1 MYVAGLATFGQMS
14 IFLAMLKNE
23 QSSLDYNKCHMLIFL
38 TNMKVIMLVVD
49 SGGEEDEDGDDDDDG
64 NCDVIVMVVV
74 MVMKMI
80 MVIVMVIAMTMM
92 TRRVG
97 TFTCPNRC
105 KLRR

>member
-1 MYVAGLATFGQMS
+1 
-14 IFLAMLKNE
+14 
-23 QSSLDYNKCHMLIFL
+23 
-38 TNMKVIMLVVD
+38 MLVVD
-49 SGGEEDEDGDDDDDG
+49 SGGEENKDGDDDDDG

-97 TFTCPNRC
+97 IYIHSFTCPNRLKNC
-105 KLRR
+105 ICYKGKNVLVPVLCRHHC